1 MKNCFLKIFFKI
13 FENSRNDTT
22 EIISKK
28 YPIKMF
34 DIIIN
39 DNREKSNNEVNILLL
54 SSKFIYIAP

>member
-1 MKNCFLKIFFKI
+1 MKKCFLIIFFKI
-13 FENSRNDTT
+13 FENSKNDTT

-28 YPIKMF
+28 YPIKKF

-54 SSKFIYIAP
+54 SSKFI